1 MLFDSFYVSLL
12 SEEFK
17 TGKKNFVK
25 GFIIGL
31 ISNVIGIFTNKG
43 CSSIIYVFE
52 KQ

>member
-1 MLFDSFYVSLL
+1 MIFDSFYVSLL

-17 TGKKNFVK
+17 TGKKKFIK

-31 ISNVIGIFTNKG
+31 TSNIVGIFSKRG
-43 CSSIIYVFE
+43 YSSIIYVFE

>member
-17 TGKKNFVK
+17 TGKKKFIT

-31 ISNVIGIFTNKG
+31 ISNIIGIFRKRG

>member
-1 MLFDSFYVSLL
+1 MLFDSFYVSLI

-17 TGKKNFVK
+17 TGKKKYVR

-31 ISNVIGIFTNKG
+31 LSNIIGIFTKRG

>member
-17 TGKKNFVK
+17 NGKKNFVN
-25 GFIIGL
+25 GFIVGL
-31 ISNVIGIFTNKG
+31 ISNVIGVFTKRG